1 MLGTLDGGILRLV
14 ALAKVFQIAVDDH
27 DGIID
32 NHAEH
37 HNQSCQRNDV
47 QLNTRHVHDSHA
59 DKRAQRDG
67 DGSNDSRTQR
77 EEHHHHQDDDSHRNE
92 QVTQEGGDTRRYHL
106 GLVCNTRYCDIVG
119 QHVAAEFV
127 ENLVHLLTIDHY
139 IVARYH
145 LCRQQ
150 QTRMSILFDA
160 TLIRII
166 FAHYAS
172 HITDSCHLAT
182 DRVAENNLI
191 GNLLHTVFS
200 RLHMDGHLLVA
211 IINSAAHR
219 GQPLSLQASEE
230 YLLTDAISLQA
241 LAVNVK

>member
-1 MLGTLDGGILRLV
+1 MLGTLDGGILRFV
-14 ALAKVFQIAVDDH
+14 ALAKIFQIAVDDH

-67 DGSNDSRTQR
+67 NGSNDSRAQR

-92 QVTQEGGDTRRYHL
+92 QVAQEGSDTRRNHL
-106 GLVCNTRYCDIVG
+106 WLVGNTSYRDVVRQYL
-119 QHVAAEFV
+119 AAEFV
-127 ENLVHLLTIDHY
+127 KHLVDLLAIDHY

-166 FAHYAS
+166 FAHHAG
-172 HITDSCHLAT
+172 HITDSCHLAA
-182 DRVAENNLI
+182 DRVAENNLV
-191 GNLLHTVFS
+191 GYLLHTVLGS
-200 RLHMDGHLLVA
+200 LHMDGHILIVVV
-211 IINSAAHR
+211 NGTAHR
-219 GQPLSLQASEE
+219 GQSLGLQASEE
-230 YLLTDAISLQA
+230 HLLTDAISLQA

>member
-106 GLVCNTRYCDIVG
+106 GLVCNTLHGDIVG
-119 QHVAAEFV
+119 QYLSSKTAEYAF
-127 ENLVHLLTIDHY
+127 HLLTVDDY
-139 IVARYH
+139 IIAWYH

-150 QTRMSILFDA
+150 QTRMTILLDA

-166 FAHYAS
+166 FAHHAG
-172 HITDSCHLAT
+172 HITDSCHLAA
-182 DRVAENNLI
+182 DRVAENNLV
-191 GNLLHTVFS
+191 GYLLHTVLGS
-200 RLHMDGHLLVA
+200 LHMDGHILIVVV
-211 IINSAAHR
+211 NGTAHR
-219 GQPLSLQASEE
+219 G
-230 YLLTDAISLQA
+230 
-241 LAVNVK
+241 